1 MKAGILESDRVVT
14 VSPYYAQELLSG
26 PAKGV
31 ELDNVCR
38 VATLT
43 GITNGTDTQIW
54 NPSTD
59 EYICVNYDKTTVNTF
74 FLITFAASKNNF

>member
-1 MKAGILESDRVVT
+1 MT

-31 ELDNVCR
+31 ELDSVCR

-74 FLITFAASKNNF
+74 FLALLLQAKIISEF